1 MILFLIKYRSQLII
15 LLAAI
20 AVSATLYFKGYN
32 DAKTSMELK
41 YNKEVLALKDAQIEK
56 IIALNTK
63 YDTAASSFE
72 TSLSTQKTITKVF
85 HETAIKE
92 IEKPVY
98 SMCVITDDGVRALNE
113 AARQLNATRINKST
127 K

>member
-1 MILFLIKYRSQLII
+1 MIPFIINYRSQLII
-15 LLAAI
+15 LLTAI

-32 DAKTSMELK
+32 DAKKSDELA
-41 YNKEVLALKDAQIEK
+41 YNKELLQIKDDQLKK
-56 IIALNTK
+56 IAELNTK
-63 YDTAASSFE
+63 YDTAASTFE

-98 SMCVITDDGVRALNE
+98 SMCLITDDGVRALNE